1 MGASVIDGHIA
12 GATDAADS
20 SAAAPEAEADTAQ
33 AVAPERVIALSERK
47 PFDDVSVARRGAD
60 RLTDN
65 ERWQVAQRESE
76 RVARLR
82 RWQMVNR

>member
-47 PFDDVSVARRGAD
+47 PFDDVSVAGHGAD
-60 RLTDN
+60 RLTDDDS
-65 ERWQVAQRESE
+65 RQVAQHERE
-76 RVARLR
+76 RVSRLR